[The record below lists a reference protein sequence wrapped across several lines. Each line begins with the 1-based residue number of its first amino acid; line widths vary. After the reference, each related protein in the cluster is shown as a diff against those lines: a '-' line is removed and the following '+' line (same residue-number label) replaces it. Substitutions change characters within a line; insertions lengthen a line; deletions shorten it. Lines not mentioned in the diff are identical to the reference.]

1 MHIWNDSGR
10 SVAERADALLA
21 ELTVEE
27 KIGQLGS
34 YWPRHDPSDPVAA
47 HAGQPAVDAA
57 PDGGDEVAPM
67 QSVFDASRRGF
78 ETTAENGL
86 GQLTRV
92 FGSAPVGAREGA
104 FRLAELQRR
113 VVKQSRLG
121 IPAIAHEECLTGFT
135 TYGATVYPAAI
146 AWGATFDPELIEEM
160 AAAIGSD
167 LAAVGVHQ
175 GLSPLLDVVRDY
187 RWGRVEETIGED
199 PYLVGS
205 LGTAYVKGLQGA
217 GVIATLKHFCGYSA
231 SRAGRNH
238 APVPM
243 GIREFGDIMLPS
255 FEMAVRLGGS
265 RSVMNSY
272 SDVDGVP
279 VAADHDLLTVTLRER
294 WGFTGT
300 VVSDYWSIPFL
311 QTMHRVAD
319 DLRSAG
325 ALALSAG
332 LDVELPETSAYYE
345 LADALA
351 DGLINIDTIDT
362 AVRRVLTH
370 KIELGLLDS
379 DWSPEPPQDDVDLDG
394 VRNRDIARRVAERSV
409 TLLANNGVLPYQQP
423 AGKKIAVIGP
433 CAEDIRTFF
442 GCYSFPNHVLS
453 RAGTADIGLPG
464 DDLVAALRTEFSEA
478 EINVATGVPILAPDD
493 SGIAAAT
500 ELAAES
506 DLVVLAV
513 GDRAGM
519 FGSGT
524 SGEGCDS
531 VDLSLPGLQH
541 QLAAAVLDA
550 GTPVVLLIIS
560 GRPYALGGLAE
571 RSAAV
576 IQAFMPGIEGG
587 AALAGVLSGRV
598 NPAGRLPIGIPDHPG
613 GQPGTYIAPPL
624 AWFSEGVSNLDPRP
638 LFPFGHGL
646 SYTSFELDD
655 LRLDSAEISTDG
667 TVEVSATVINT
678 GDRAGSEVVQL
689 YAGDPVARVAR
700 PLTQMIGFARIDLTP
715 GERRRVTFSVHTDRF
730 SYIGPDY
737 QRIVDP
743 GEIQLWIGR
752 SSQDRPLSGSVMIT
766 GDIRVVGDDRVLDT
780 PVTVTPV
787 D

>member
-1 MHIWNDSGR
+1 
-10 SVAERADALLA
+10 
-21 ELTVEE
+21 
-27 KIGQLGS
+27 
-34 YWPRHDPSDPVAA
+34 
-47 HAGQPAVDAA
+47 
-57 PDGGDEVAPM
+57 
-67 QSVFDASRRGF
+67 
-78 ETTAENGL
+78 
-86 GQLTRV
+86 
-92 FGSAPVGAREGA
+92 
-104 FRLAELQRR
+104 
-113 VVKQSRLG
+113 
-121 IPAIAHEECLTGFT
+121 
-135 TYGATVYPAAI
+135 
-146 AWGATFDPELIEEM
+146 
-160 AAAIGSD
+160 
-167 LAAVGVHQ
+167 
-175 GLSPLLDVVRDY
+175 
-187 RWGRVEETIGED
+187 
-199 PYLVGS
+199 
-205 LGTAYVKGLQGA
+205 
-217 GVIATLKHFCGYSA
+217 
-231 SRAGRNH
+231 
-238 APVPM
+238 
-243 GIREFGDIMLPS
+243 
-255 FEMAVRLGGS
+255 
-265 RSVMNSY
+265 
-272 SDVDGVP
+272 
-279 VAADHDLLTVTLRER
+279 
-294 WGFTGT
+294 
-300 VVSDYWSIPFL
+300 
-311 QTMHRVAD
+311 MHRVAD

-464 DDLVAALRTEFSEA
+464 DDLVSALRTEFSEA

-655 LRLDSAEISTDG
+655 LRLDAAEIGTDG